1 MKTQPKLIDFD
12 GLFDEKL
19 AQYMEE
25 NAGKHTEKQW
35 EEIIPKLYRKF
46 GDTFIK
52 SVQNTPKGYY
62 AAMTDEELTQSLVR
76 HIEEEVPV
84 SDFLC
89 RELEARGC
97 TEELIALLDTENG
110 QLLTTAINLA
120 GGNPKAYPAYFRLL
134 ERETNDEIRETV
146 IEQLKSNADPAKES
160 ALLFYER
167 GIAQEEMLEVLSRCK
182 QRDERIYE
190 LLEREF
196 RQSENLPMHASY
208 LAAYG
213 DPRALP
219 VLLAAIDREE
229 INYLEYQELKYAIE
243 ALGGEYTK
251 PRDFSED
258 VYFKEISE
266 QSQIL
271 PDFTGNEKTEA

>member
-1 MKTQPKLIDFD
+1 MQPKLIDFD

-35 EEIIPKLYRKF
+35 ESVIPKLYQKF

-52 SVQNTPKGYY
+52 SAQNTPKGYY
-62 AAMTDEELTQSLVR
+62 AQMTDAELVDSLVR
-76 HIEEEVPV
+76 HIQEDVPV

-89 RELEARGC
+89 RELESRNC
-97 TEELIALLDTENG
+97 PQELIRLLDSQNE
-110 QLLTTAINLA
+110 QLLTTAINLV
-120 GGNPKAYPAYFRLL
+120 GGTEKAYPAYFRLL
-134 ERETNDEIRETV
+134 EREQKEDIREAV
-146 IEQLKSNADPAKES
+146 LEQLKSNADPAKEN
-160 ALLFYER
+160 ALRFYEQ
-167 GIAQEEMLEVLSRCK
+167 GIAREEMLEILSRCK
-182 QRDERIYE
+182 ARDERIYT

-196 RQSENLPMHASY
+196 RQSENIPMHASY

-219 VLLAAIDREE
+219 VLLEAIDREE

-243 ALGGEYTK
+243 ALGGEYSK

-258 VYFKEISE
+258 AYFQEISS

-271 PDFTGNEKTEA
+271 PDFTGSDKTDA